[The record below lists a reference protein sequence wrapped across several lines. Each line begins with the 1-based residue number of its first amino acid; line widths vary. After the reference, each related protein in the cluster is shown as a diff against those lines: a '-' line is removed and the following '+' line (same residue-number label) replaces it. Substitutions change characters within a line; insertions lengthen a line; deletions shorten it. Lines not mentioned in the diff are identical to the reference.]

1 VPDLVGPV
9 SGDIRIVHVVHSLGV
24 GGLENGVVNLVEGVQ
39 PGFRHAIVCLTTDG
53 PLRWRLAPGVQVSTV
68 GKRPGHDVRAFAR
81 LVRRLR
87 EIRPDIVHS
96 RNWATF
102 DAVPAAWLARVP
114 VVIHGEHG
122 RDIGDPEGRNAR
134 RNRIR
139 RALAPMVTRFVT
151 VSHDLRRWLLTVV
164 GIPAAKVVTIC
175 NGVDTDRFAEG
186 DPTGARA
193 ALGLP
198 LDRPIVGTVGRL
210 DPVKDQAALVHAFA
224 RVRRDHPGA
233 VLVIAG
239 DGPCRAD
246 LEALVG
252 TLGLGTDVRLL
263 GERKDIPQVLRAMDV
278 FVLPSIA
285 EGISNTILEAMAT
298 GLPVVATRVGGT
310 PELVDHARTGIL
322 VAAGDPE
329 ALAAAISAYVGDP
342 PCRREHGR
350 AARRLAVARF
360 GLATMRQTYASLY
373 RALDPRTAG
382 ARA

>member
-1 VPDLVGPV
+1 MRD
-9 SGDIRIVHVVHSLGV
+9 DIRIVHVVHSLGV
-24 GGLENGVVNLVEGVQ
+24 GGLENGVVNLVGAPQ
-39 PGFRHAIVCLTTDG
+39 PGLSHAIVCLTTDG
-53 PLRWRLAPGVQVSTV
+53 PLRSRLAPGVDVYTL
-68 GKRPGHDVRAFAR
+68 GKKPGHDVRAFTR

-102 DAVPAAWLARVP
+102 DAVPAARLARVP

-122 RDIGDPEGRNAR
+122 RDISDPEGRNAR

-164 GIPAAKVVTIC
+164 RIPAAKVVTIC
-175 NGVDTDRFAEG
+175 NGVDTDRFVEG
-186 DPTGARA
+186 DQAAARA
-193 ALGLP
+193 ALDLP
-198 LDRPIVGTVGRL
+198 LDRTIVGTVGRL
-210 DPVKDQAALVHAFA
+210 DPVKDQAGLVQAFA

-252 TLGLGTDVRLL
+252 ALGLDADVRLL
-263 GERKDIPQVLRAMDV
+263 GERKDVPQVLQAMDV

-298 GLPVVATRVGGT
+298 GLPVVATRVGGN
-310 PELVDHARTGIL
+310 PELVDDGTTGTL
-322 VAAGDPE
+322 VEAGSPE
-329 ALAAAISAYVGDP
+329 ALASAIAGYLADP
-342 PCRREHGR
+342 GRRLAHGR
-350 AARRLAVARF
+350 ASRRLAVARF
-360 GLATMRQTYASLY
+360 GLSTMRQTYAGLY
-373 RALDPRTAG
+373 AALGSRAAG
-382 ARA
+382 RRA